1 MLSNSLQNGNPAN
14 RLSRTVKVT
23 AGVRSNLSGSET
35 DYGYIISEVPK
46 QPSLTYVLTNAT
58 TALKKFV
65 IGDGNGMIAA
75 SLGVTLAD
83 PTSINGN
90 TAIVEANKAMLS
102 SQVIEFN
109 EITWKAS
116 ASATQFNNVP
126 TWYASNFSGQ
136 LVPDVI
142 NLAVAEKNTAQ
153 NDLILTTKGLTRLDG
168 FRGLVVDVNASS
180 TLTVTMSPSA
190 YTV

>member
-1 MLSNSLQNGNPAN
+1 MNNSLRSGNVAN

-23 AGVRSNLSGSET
+23 PGVKSNLSGSET

-46 QPSLTYVLTNAT
+46 QAGITYVLNNTT
-58 TALKKFV
+58 TALKKYV

-75 SLGVTLAD
+75 ALGVTLAD

-90 TAIVEANKAMLS
+90 TAIVEANKAMLAN
-102 SQVIEFN
+102 QVIEFA

-126 TWYASNFSGQ
+126 TWYATNFSGQ
-136 LVPDVI
+136 LVPDII
-142 NLAVAEKNTAQ
+142 NLAQAEKNTAQ

-180 TLTVTMSPSA
+180 SLSVTMTPSA

>member
-1 MLSNSLQNGNPAN
+1 MNNSLRSGNVAN

-23 AGVRSNLSGSET
+23 PGVKSNLSGSET

-46 QPSLTYVLTNAT
+46 QAGITYVLNNTT
-58 TALKKFV
+58 TALKKYV

-75 SLGVTLAD
+75 ALGVTLAD

-90 TAIVEANKAMLS
+90 TAIVEANKAMLAN
-102 SQVIEFN
+102 QVIEFA

-126 TWYASNFSGQ
+126 TWYAANFSGQ
-136 LVPDVI
+136 LVPDII
-142 NLAVAEKNTAQ
+142 NLAQAEKNTAQ

-180 TLTVTMSPSA
+180 SLSVTMTPSA